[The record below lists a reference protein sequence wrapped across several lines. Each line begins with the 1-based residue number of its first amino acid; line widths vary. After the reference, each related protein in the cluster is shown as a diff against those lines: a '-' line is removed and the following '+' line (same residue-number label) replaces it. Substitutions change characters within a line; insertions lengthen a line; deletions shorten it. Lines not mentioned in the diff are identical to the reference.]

1 LVDDRPENL
10 VAIEATLADLGCD
23 LVRAGSGREA
33 LRRLLEEDF
42 AVILLDVQMPEMDG
56 FETARLIRSR
66 ARSQQTP
73 ILFITAI
80 NKSEAHVSRGYAV
93 GAVDYLF
100 KPFNADL
107 LKAKVAAFVELWRK
121 TRALQ
126 EEVAQRRQA
135 EERLAAS
142 HDLLETISRALVGF
156 ISHSNPSVTFHH
168 LLGRVLS
175 LTGSKYGFIGEV
187 IDSAAGR

>member
-1 LVDDRPENL
+1 MQLDSSIKILLVDDRPENL
-10 VAIEATLADLGCD
+10 LSLEAILSELGHQ
-23 LVRAGSGREA
+23 LVRASSGREA
-33 LRRLLEEDF
+33 LRRLLEDDF

-66 ARSQQTP
+66 ARSQHTP
-73 ILFITAI
+73 ILFVTAI

-107 LKAKVAAFVELWRK
+107 LKAKVAAFVDLWRK
-121 TRALQ
+121 TRDLQ
-126 EEVAQRRQA
+126 AEVAQRRQA

-142 HDLLETISRALVGF
+142 HNLLETI
-156 ISHSNPSVTFHH
+156 
-168 LLGRVLS
+168 
-175 LTGSKYGFIGEV
+175 
-187 IDSAAGR
+187 